1 MWQVAEVMDRGYYD
15 NQYFLDGGWVD
26 GLKYEDEVL
35 DLLNVRLHPHPPP
48 PSSHGLPRAN
58 S

>member
-1 MWQVAEVMDRGYYD
+1 MDRGYYD